1 MLENTKGKLA
11 LGQIVILLVGLFAFS
26 YLISLDVGV
35 VGGQGEANT
44 LGDSLPQLPISPD
57 QLKEGTLTDKSFQTK
72 DGKSYILEGGKW
84 ILAVKGA
91 EVTKA
96 PKTGVIGKAIK
107 FLSPSTKGGFW
118 NPEGLDTALKYS
130 GIGSAVIGVTKAI
143 LVFRSTGDSTRARD
157 AGLRV
162 GGSAFAGY
170 WAGTGISSGLVALGW
185 IGVGPAGWFAMG
197 GTALAMWGSKYLTRE
212 TDRQIIF
219 ECKPWQAQSKGENC
233 GLCNDGDFPCMEYQ
247 CKSLGAG
254 CGLINKD
261 TDDER
266 CIWKNEK
273 DLTAPE
279 ISADE
284 SSLEDGYRYDELSD
298 GSGVEVNYGNEEC
311 LPAFKPFEL
320 QLNLDKEGYCKMS
333 FDRTDSFSDMEIDF
347 GGNQYKKEHI
357 QRLTFPGA

>member
-1 MLENTKGKLA
+1 MLKNTRGKLA
-11 LGQIVILLVGLFAFS
+11 VGQIIVLVVGLFAFS
-26 YLISLDVGV
+26 YMLSLEVGV
-35 VGGQGEANT
+35 VRGQGEANT

-96 PKTGVIGKAIK
+96 PKTGLKISKVVK
-107 FLSPSTKGGFW
+107 FFSPSTRGGFW
-118 NPEGLDTALKYS
+118 NPQGIDTALKYS
-130 GIGSAVIGVTKAI
+130 GIGSAITGAIKAT
-143 LVFRSTGDSTRARD
+143 LVFRSTGDKTRAAQ
-157 AGLRV
+157 AGARV

-170 WAGTGISSGLVALGW
+170 WAGIGVSKGLVALGW
-185 IGVGPAGWFAMG
+185 MGTGPAGWFAMG
-197 GTALAMWGSKYLTRE
+197 GTALAFWASKYLKDD
-212 TDRQIIF
+212 TDRTIIF
-219 ECKPWQAQSKGENC
+219 ECKPWQAQAKGENC
-233 GLCNDGDFPCMEYQ
+233 DLCNDGDFPCTEYQ
-247 CKSLGAG
+247 CRSLGAG

-261 TDDER
+261 TDEER

-273 DLTAPE
+273 DLTAPR

-284 SSLEDGYRYDELSD
+284 SGLPDGYRYDELSD
-298 GSGVEVNYGNEEC
+298 GSGVEIKYENEEC

-333 FDRTDSFSDMEIDF
+333 FDRTDSF
-347 GGNQYKKEHI
+347 
-357 QRLTFPGA
+357 A